1 MNDEIG
7 KKNNYIKGSKIKKI
21 KIKRVRMKN
30 EIKNKLEGNYEFF
43 IGGLNWKE
51 K

>member
-1 MNDEIG
+1 
-7 KKNNYIKGSKIKKI
+7 
-21 KIKRVRMKN
+21 MKN

-43 IGGLNWKE
+43 IGGLNSKE